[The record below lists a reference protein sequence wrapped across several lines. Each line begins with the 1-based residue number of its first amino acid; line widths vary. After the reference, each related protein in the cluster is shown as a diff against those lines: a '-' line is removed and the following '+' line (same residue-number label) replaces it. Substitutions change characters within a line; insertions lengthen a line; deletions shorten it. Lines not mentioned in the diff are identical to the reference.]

1 MKIVHKPVENTIKLG
16 SIPIGE
22 CFLFENSVYIRTSGS
37 VNNSIQVVK
46 LDDGTLRTMVY
57 TKLVTPVKSE
67 VNFS

>member
-1 MKIVHKPVENTIKLG
+1 MKIVHKLVGNTIKLG
-16 SIPIGE
+16 SIPFGD
-22 CFLFENSVYIRTSGS
+22 CFMFENNIYIRTSGS